1 MSLTTIMM
9 SLAVAVGL
17 QSDQPVHD
25 SAKAHSVMVRANA
38 PTSVATAESDERRGG
53 FRHRDDFE
61 DFTLDPVGEGDGERQ
76 PEPTS
81 IRDAI
86 CSAKVSPT
94 VEPPVEE
101 VVADDLEDDAS
112 ETVAVVA
119 PTQNVVPP
127 TTKSSWPGEII
138 EVIAG
143 TSVTLELDRPIDAA
157 EVTDAGIADLI
168 VATPARLLLVGK
180 AIGETQLRLRT
191 GRDIS
196 VHQINVE
203 PNTATLQKIIL
214 ATAPTSDVRI
224 DTIRGQ
230 LVLMGRVSDAQDV
243 TKIEQLARA
252 YQGGEVI
259 NHLSVAGV
267 QQTMIRVVVAE
278 VNRDASRQLGVNW
291 GFGGS
296 DLSRD
301 FFFANNVNQIN
312 PTVFG
317 SNGLA
322 DVTTGQLTYAVNPT
336 ALGPNSNFTLG
347 FPRAELQWFLNALR
361 ENSLGRTL
369 AEPNL
374 VAISGQT
381 ATFLAGG
388 EVPIPVT
395 QGGAVAGA
403 ITLEYR
409 EFGIRLSFTPTVL
422 GGQVMRLHVMSE
434 VSDAVPAGQLQGV
447 PSFSFETRRVETT
460 IECGNGQTFAIA
472 GLLDDSIRAVSSK
485 IPGLGDIPVLGTL
498 FSSVDY
504 QRSRTELVILVTPEL
519 VSPMDPQMV
528 PPVPGADIHEPTD
541 EELFFLQ
548 KLEGSKPKTNKA
560 KSAAAPEPELES
572 TEESVLA
579 GNGATHDP
587 WQMTLVENNYDGTAV
602 SVGDK

>member
-1 MSLTTIMM
+1 MSLTTAICF
-9 SLAVAVGL
+9 LATVVG
-17 QSDQPVHD
+17 QQAEPSSP
-25 SAKAHSVMVRANA
+25 SAMTRQRVTVRANA
-38 PTSVATAESDERRGG
+38 PSSVATATSDDRRGG

-61 DFTLDPVGEGDGERQ
+61 DFTLDSITEDDADVQ
-76 PEPTS
+76 PDPKV
-81 IRDAI
+81 IRDTMRAGTG
-86 CSAKVSPT
+86 SSTTA
-94 VEPPVEE
+94 PPVEATGS
-101 VVADDLEDDAS
+101 VVVEDEPS
-112 ETVAVVA
+112 VVSA
-119 PTQNVVPP
+119 PPTRNVVPP
-127 TTKSSWPGEII
+127 TSKTSWPGDLI

-168 VATPARLLLVGK
+168 VATPAKLLLVGK

-196 VHQINVE
+196 VHQISVE

-243 TKIEQLARA
+243 TKIEQLAKA
-252 YQGGEVI
+252 YQGGEII
-259 NHLSVAGV
+259 NHLAVAGV

-278 VNRDASRQLGVNW
+278 VNREAARQLGVNW

-301 FFFANNVNQIN
+301 VFFANNLNQIN

-322 DVTTGQLTYAVNPT
+322 DVTTGQLTYGLNPT
-336 ALGPNSNFTLG
+336 AIGPGANFTLG
-347 FPRAELQWFLNALR
+347 FPRAELQMFLNALR

-388 EVPIPVT
+388 EVPIPVA
-395 QGGAVAGA
+395 QGGAANGA
-403 ITLEYR
+403 ITIEYR

-422 GGQVMRLHVMSE
+422 GGQVMRLHLMSE
-434 VSDAVPAGQLQGV
+434 VSDAVPSGQVQGV
-447 PSFSFETRRVETT
+447 PTFSFETRRVETT

-504 QRSRTELVILVTPEL
+504 LRSRTELIVLVTPEL

-528 PPVPGADIHEPTD
+528 PKVPGADILEPTD
-541 EELFFLQ
+541 DELFFQQ
-548 KLEGSKPKTNKA
+548 KLEGERSVAND
-560 KSAAAPEPELES
+560 APPTTQVEPAVDDGNE
-572 TEESVLA
+572 TVLA
-579 GNGATHDP
+579 GDGAVHNP
-587 WQMTLVENNYDGTAV
+587 WQMTLVDNHYDDTTV
-602 SVGDK
+602 SVGGN

>member
-1 MSLTTIMM
+1 MSLTTITI

-17 QSDQPVHD
+17 QSDQPVND
-25 SAKAHSVMVRANA
+25 NAKAHSVMVRANA
-38 PTSVATAESDERRGG
+38 PTSVANADSDERRGG

-76 PEPTS
+76 PEPTA

-86 CSAKVSPT
+86 RSAKVSPT
-94 VEPPVEE
+94 VETPVEE
-101 VVADDLEDDAS
+101 VVADDVEDDAS
-112 ETVAVVA
+112 ETVAVAA

-157 EVTDAGIADLI
+157 EVTDAGVADLI

-196 VHQINVE
+196 VHQISVE
-203 PNTATLQKIIL
+203 PNTATLHNIIL

-322 DVTTGQLTYAVNPT
+322 DVTTGQLTYGLNPT
-336 ALGPNSNFTLG
+336 ALGPGANFTLG

-422 GGQVMRLHVMSE
+422 GGQMMRLHVMSE

-485 IPGLGDIPVLGTL
+485 IPGLGDLPVLGTL

-528 PPVPGADIHEPTD
+528 PPVPGADILEPTD

-548 KLEGSKPKTNKA
+548 KLEGSKPKAAKA
-560 KSAAAPEPELES
+560 KAAAAPEPELE
-572 TEESVLA
+572 TTDESVLA

-587 WQMTLVENNYDGTAV
+587 WQMTLVENNYDGTTV

>member
-17 QSDQPVHD
+17 QSDQPVND
-25 SAKAHSVMVRANA
+25 NAKAHSVMVRANA
-38 PTSVATAESDERRGG
+38 PTSVAKADSDERRGG

-76 PEPTS
+76 PEPTA

-86 CSAKVSPT
+86 RSAKVSPA
-94 VEPPVEE
+94 VETPVEE
-101 VVADDLEDDAS
+101 VAADDVEDEAS
-112 ETVAVVA
+112 ETVAVAA

-157 EVTDAGIADLI
+157 EVTDAGVADLI

-196 VHQINVE
+196 VHQISVE
-203 PNTATLQKIIL
+203 PNTATLHNIIL

-336 ALGPNSNFTLG
+336 ALGPNTNFTLG

-422 GGQVMRLHVMSE
+422 GGQMMRLHVMSE

-485 IPGLGDIPVLGTL
+485 IPGLGDLPVLGTL

-528 PPVPGADIHEPTD
+528 PPVPGADMLEPTD

-548 KLEGSKPKTNKA
+548 KLEGSKPKAAKA
-560 KSAAAPEPELES
+560 KAAAAPEPKLE
-572 TEESVLA
+572 TTDESVLA

-587 WQMTLVENNYDGTAV
+587 WQMTLVENNYDGTTV